1 MTQIIAD
8 KTINANNSCVSH
20 VLPHPLLSPFISHYV
35 FRRLLIPAGA
45 CLEKA
50 MPLRLVNSIDFF
62 IGDAYE
68 TIDCRSGEVIPFF
81 RCTIRG
87 FRTGKKYLI
96 RLRGQFISFTIKFHH
111 TGMYQLLRM
120 PMDKFRDRAVSGDD
134 IEILP
139 FEHIAK
145 QLLYAEDVHTCIA
158 IAEPYLLSLVAK
170 HLPVSGETQRAVELL
185 KQQKGATSIMQ
196 LAISSHLSLRQLE
209 RKFVKEIG
217 VSPKT
222 YARMLRF
229 QQLLQSRT
237 ITPHQKWAV
246 LANDNHYF
254 DQMHLVKEFKQFLG
268 TTPSAF
274 VSADFAF

>member
-209 RKFVKEIG
+209 RKFGLSLSNMDVL
-217 VSPKT
+217 V
-222 YARMLRF
+222 
-229 QQLLQSRT
+229 QST
-237 ITPHQKWAV
+237 
-246 LANDNHYF
+246 
-254 DQMHLVKEFKQFLG
+254 
-268 TTPSAF
+268 
-274 VSADFAF
+274 